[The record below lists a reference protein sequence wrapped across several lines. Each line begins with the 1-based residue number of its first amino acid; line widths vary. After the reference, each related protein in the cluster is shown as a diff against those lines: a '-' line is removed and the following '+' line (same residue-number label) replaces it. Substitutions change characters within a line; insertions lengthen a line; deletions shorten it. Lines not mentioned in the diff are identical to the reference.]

1 MLPAVLNL
9 LNAVL
14 VTAAVFVH
22 LCRNPPRAILRY
34 FTVQSNLFCAAASL
48 AAAAGWLRG
57 GPSAAVLTVK
67 FVATAAVSVT
77 LLTVLVFLGPQYGYK
92 LMFTGPDFW
101 LHLACPL
108 LALLTFFAWDRPA
121 LTWAG
126 ALLGVVP
133 VLLYGLL
140 YLHRVVRIK
149 RWEDFYGFNK
159 DGKWPLSFL
168 AMVLGAAAVSL
179 LLALV

>member
-14 VTAAVFVH
+14 VTAAVFAH
-22 LCRNPPRAILRY
+22 FRHHPPRVILRY
-34 FTVQSNLFCAAASL
+34 FTVQSNLFCAAVSL
-48 AAAAGWLRG
+48 TAAAARLSG
-57 GPSAAVLTVK
+57 GAPAALLTLK

-77 LLTVLVFLGPQYGYK
+77 FLTVLVFLGPQYGYK
-92 LMFTGPDFW
+92 LMFTGPDLW
-101 LHLACPL
+101 LHLVCPL

-121 LTWAG
+121 LSWQT
-126 ALLGVVP
+126 ALLGVIP

-140 YLHRVVRIK
+140 YLHRVVRVK
-149 RWEDFYGFNK
+149 SWEDFYGFNK
-159 DGKWPLSFL
+159 GGKWPVSFF
-168 AMVLGAAAVSL
+168 AMALGTAAVSL

>member
-1 MLPAVLNL
+1 MLPTVLNL
-9 LNAVL
+9 INAVL
-14 VTAAVFVH
+14 VTAAVFAH
-22 LCRNPPRAILRY
+22 LRRNPPRAILRY

-48 AAAAGWLRG
+48 AAAIGRLLG
-57 GPSAAVLTVK
+57 GPSAAVLAVK

-77 LLTVLVFLGPQYGYK
+77 FLTVLVFLGPQYGYK

-140 YLHRVVRIK
+140 YLQRVVRIK
-149 RWEDFYGFNK
+149 SWEDFYGFNR